1 MAKKDKFQQ
10 LKQSEGAT
18 SFQDMVEQTN
28 TVAAIVQQAENRQ
41 SIQPP
46 SAQGGGA
53 VKPSAE
59 QKPAETARM
68 THLPNPAISV
78 RYYNLATQ
86 YCYQHDNMTRQD
98 WMEMAILEKL
108 HRDGLIPDDEFSA
121 RSEEIRNRPPRG
133 MRKNTKAQ
141 VNK

>member
-18 SFQDMVEQTN
+18 SFQDMVDQTN
-28 TVAAIVQQAENRQ
+28 TVAAIVQQAESRQ
-41 SIQPP
+41 AIKQP
-46 SAQGGGA
+46 SSQGGGA

-59 QKPAETARM
+59 KKPAEAARM

-108 HRDGLIPDDEFSA
+108 HRDGLIPDDEFAA

-141 VNK
+141 TNK

>member
-28 TVAAIVQQAENRQ
+28 TVAAIVQRAEEQ
-41 SIQPP
+41 QTAHQP
-46 SAQGGGA
+46 AVQGGGVA
-53 VKPSAE
+53 SPSSDN
-59 QKPAETARM
+59 KPAEATRT

-86 YCYQHDNMTRQD
+86 YCYQHDNMTRLD

-108 HRDGLIPDDEFSA
+108 HRDGLIPDDEFTA

-133 MRKNTKAQ
+133 MRKNTKIQ
-141 VNK
+141 TNR

>member
-10 LKQSEGAT
+10 LKQSEAAT
-18 SFQDMVEQTN
+18 SFQDMVEQTS
-28 TVAAIVQQAENRQ
+28 TVAAIVQQAEKQQPVQQ
-41 SIQPP
+41 SLP
-46 SAQGGGA
+46 QGG
-53 VKPSAE
+53 VEVRPSVDNKPTE
-59 QKPAETARM
+59 QQRM

-86 YCYQHDNMTRQD
+86 YCYQHDNMTRMD
-98 WMEMAILEKL
+98 WMEMAIIEKL
-108 HRDGLIPDDEFSA
+108 HRDGLIPDDEFST

-141 VNK
+141 MNK